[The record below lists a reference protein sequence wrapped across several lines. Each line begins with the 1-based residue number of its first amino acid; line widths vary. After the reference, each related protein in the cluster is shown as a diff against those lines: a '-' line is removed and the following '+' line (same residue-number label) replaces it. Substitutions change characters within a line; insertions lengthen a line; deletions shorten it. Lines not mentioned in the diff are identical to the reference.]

1 MKDHLVCATALRVLA
16 IDAIEKA
23 KSGHPGVALGFA
35 DVVTVLWRSH
45 LRFDTK
51 RPDRLDRDRFV
62 FSNGHASALYYAL
75 LHLVGFDISLADLA
89 SFRQLGSITPGHPE
103 RDPALGIDVATGP

>member
-35 DVVTVLWRSH
+35 DVVTVLW
-45 LRFDTK
+45 
-51 RPDRLDRDRFV
+51 
-62 FSNGHASALYYAL
+62 
-75 LHLVGFDISLADLA
+75 
-89 SFRQLGSITPGHPE
+89 
-103 RDPALGIDVATGP
+103 